1 MRDDFL
7 IFPLYGTWS
16 YLEEASLFLRK
27 QFLRRMLADC
37 YSGPSLAGKL
47 RIKRI
52 SLPVTKRKCFHEI
65 YTKLKPFCV
74 RPFSVTSARVVEVGT
89 ETPVGVVV
97 AVCVSENDI
106 RPDLRMRI

>member
-1 MRDDFL
+1 MEHR
-7 IFPLYGTWS
+7 S

-27 QFLRRMLADC
+27 QFLRRMLADSF
-37 YSGPSLAGKL
+37 SGPSLAGKL

-52 SLPVTKRKCFHEI
+52 LPVRKRKRFHEN

-89 ETPVGVVV
+89 EAPV
-97 AVCVSENDI
+97 A
-106 RPDLRMRI
+106 LR